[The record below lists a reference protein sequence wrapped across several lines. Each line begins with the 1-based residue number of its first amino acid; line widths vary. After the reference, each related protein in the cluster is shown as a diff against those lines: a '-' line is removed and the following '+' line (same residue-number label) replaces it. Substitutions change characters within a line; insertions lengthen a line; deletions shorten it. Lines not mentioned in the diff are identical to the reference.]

1 MLCRLVADRLRYNE
15 RCQIRSILLVS
26 LHAETRMTCLATVT
40 ECAPARLAGIETMVV
55 PGNVTRLDL
64 VDIFVVP
71 GSTMRAGR

>member
-1 MLCRLVADRLRYNE
+1 MPK
-15 RCQIRSILLVS
+15 I
-26 LHAETRMTCLATVT
+26 RMTRLATVT